1 MTRRRLTDPPSVRH
15 LPRLARGFVLL
26 AVGRGSRD
34 QIKKIEETM
43 KTSKDRILTTHAGSL
58 PRTDKLA
65 ELLIERDNGLPV
77 DEGEMRREVERT
89 TDWLVAK
96 QLESGVDIASDG
108 EAARVGFQTYVSLR
122 LSGGGGAACHH
133 AKA

>member
-1 MTRRRLTDPPSVRH
+1 
-15 LPRLARGFVLL
+15 
-26 AVGRGSRD
+26 
-34 QIKKIEETM
+34 M

-65 ELLIERDNGLPV
+65 KLLIERDNGLPV

-96 QLESGVDIASDG
+96 QLESGVDIAST
-108 EAARVGFQTYVSLR
+108 ARPHA
-122 LSGGGGAACHH
+122 SGSRPMSASACPAGGAACHH